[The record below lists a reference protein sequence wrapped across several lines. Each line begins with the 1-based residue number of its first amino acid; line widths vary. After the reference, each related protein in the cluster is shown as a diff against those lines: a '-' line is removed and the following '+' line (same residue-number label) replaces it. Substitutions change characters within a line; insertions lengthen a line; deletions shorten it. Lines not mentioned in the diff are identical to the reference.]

1 MIRFGIL
8 DDHPLVLEGIR
19 SLFNGDDRFNLAW
32 GVTSAEEC
40 WQRLQTD
47 DVDALLLD
55 IHLEQENGIALCKQL
70 KTRYPGLQILMLTSY
85 CETTFVK
92 NALQN
97 GASGYLLKNAS
108 YVEMTEALRTAYGG
122 NNYLSAVVQQKMLDG
137 LLNPRK
143 ITVNVAYMPKLT
155 RREQEVLQLIT
166 DEYTTA
172 EIAEKLFVSLKTV
185 ETHRMNLLQKLGAKN
200 TAGLVKTALAM
211 DLV

>member
-8 DDHPLVLEGIR
+8 DDHPLVVEGIR

-32 GVTSAEEC
+32 GVTSAAEC
-40 WQRLQTD
+40 WRQLKTT

-55 IHLEQENGIALCKQL
+55 IHLEQENGIVLCKQL
-70 KTRYPGLQILMLTSY
+70 KEQFPSLRIMMLTSY
-85 CETTFVK
+85 CETSFVK

-108 YVEMTEALRTAYGG
+108 YTEMTEALRIAYDG
-122 NNYLSAVVQQKMLDG
+122 NNYLSALVQQKMLDG

-143 ITVNVAYMPKLT
+143 ATANTVYVPKLT

-166 DEYTTA
+166 DEFTTA

-200 TAGLVKTALAM
+200 AAGLVKTALAM
-211 DLV
+211 NLV